1 MRYMTEWKA
10 RSPQMNEQK
19 KEMNISGVDGSDE
32 KKLLSV
38 LGLCAKA
45 GSLVFGVPQICEVL
59 AGNKKKGK
67 YPLLVIEAGDTSENT
82 HKRISDKC
90 GYYNV
95 KHVRLM
101 TDGETL
107 AKRLGKTSMLAAVAI
122 TNKNLCLLAEKY
134 I

>member
-1 MRYMTEWKA
+1 
-10 RSPQMNEQK
+10 MNEELSFGANDK
-19 KEMNISGVDGSDE
+19 DREE
-32 KKLLSV
+32 KILSV
-38 LGLCAKA
+38 LGLCAR
-45 GSLVFGVPQICEVL
+45 SRELIMGVPQICDALGRE
-59 AGNKKKGK
+59 NKKGK
-67 YPLLVIEAGDTSENT
+67 YPLIVFEASDTSQNT

-107 AKRLGKTSMLAAVAI
+107 AKRLGKTSMLAAVAV

>member
-1 MRYMTEWKA
+1 
-10 RSPQMNEQK
+10 MNE
-19 KEMNISGVDGSDE
+19 EICLSVSDKDREE
-32 KKLLSV
+32 KILSV
-38 LGLCAKA
+38 LGLCAR
-45 GSLVFGVPQICEVL
+45 SRELIMGVPQICEAL
-59 AGNKKKGK
+59 GSKKKNGTGK
-67 YPLLVIEAGDTSENT
+67 YPLIVFESSDTSQNT

>member
-1 MRYMTEWKA
+1 MSEERRLDVVIKA
-10 RSPQMNEQK
+10 TSAE
-19 KEMNISGVDGSDE
+19 KEE
-32 KKLLSV
+32 KLLSV
-38 LGLCAKA
+38 LGLCAR
-45 GSLVFGVPQICEVL
+45 SRNLIFGVPQICEAL
-59 AGNKKKGK
+59 GKDRQREINKGK
-67 YPLLVIEAGDTSENT
+67 YPLMVFEASDVSDNT